1 MKIENRQIIP
11 EKTTVIKEEELLLNG
26 NSLEVVSQSAALV
39 QQSTM
44 ATEREEQR
52 LALRAMAKYEHFG
65 IYFLIHKG
73 DIEHFSAA

>member
-1 MKIENRQIIP
+1 M
-11 EKTTVIKEEELLLNG
+11 EELLLNG

-39 QQSTM
+39 QQST